1 MFLKDHFKLGYDLYV
16 ELAPKAEARNKVI
29 SLMNSLVKVSSVSSK
44 YSRALGAGKKES
56 AEPDGSADASA
67 DAHEVLHSQST
78 VVSCLRVPY
87 CVVRPAW
94 PVLEEFARL
103 QMITRR
109 ALAQGLNVEIPRADL
124 PALPALLRAP
134 TASATSGS
142 LQPRWSKSSSR
153 STSRNRFG
161 RSLCKAHGAVWEALQ
176 LRCRLVHMQQ

>member
-1 MFLKDHFKLGYDLYV
+1 MFLKEHFELGYDLYV

-124 PALPALLRAP
+124 PALPALLRALQARP
-134 TASATSGS
+134 DCVRDVGLTAASMEQVFIALHLEEQVWPLS
-142 LQPRWSKSSSR
+142 L
-153 STSRNRFG
+153 
-161 RSLCKAHGAVWEALQ
+161 
-176 LRCRLVHMQQ
+176 